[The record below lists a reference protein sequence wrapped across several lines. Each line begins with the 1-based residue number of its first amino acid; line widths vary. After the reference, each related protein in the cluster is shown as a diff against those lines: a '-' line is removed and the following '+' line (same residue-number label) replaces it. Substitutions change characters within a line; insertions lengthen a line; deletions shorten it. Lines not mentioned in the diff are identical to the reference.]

1 MTQRERLGRPPVD
14 PISDVAWAR
23 VERNVLTRNQ
33 GTITNAV
40 GSKEIRGA
48 TSSRSN
54 WVWLAVPIAA
64 AAAFALAFFSMN
76 GPSSTTPA
84 TTGSDEPSRIVAGD
98 APSSVTFGDTHLTLE
113 AHTALVMDQNVAKPT
128 AILENGAALFTVPA
142 RGDRQLTVLAG
153 DTLVR
158 SGSAQFRVSR
168 EGELAQVHV
177 DTGTVRITFRGHDVT
192 VAAHQ
197 AWSAQQPAAVVDDR
211 TP

>member
-1 MTQRERLGRPPVD
+1 M
-14 PISDVAWAR
+14 SDVAWAR

-40 GSKEIRGA
+40 GSKEIRG
-48 TSSRSN
+48 SSRSN

-76 GPSSTTPA
+76 GPSQAPPA
-84 TTGSDEPSRIVAGD
+84 TAGSDEPSRVVAGD

-113 AHTALVMDQNVAKPT
+113 AHTAVVMDQNAAKPT
-128 AILENGAALFTVPA
+128 AVLENGAALFTIPA

-158 SGSAQFRVSR
+158 TSNAQFRVSR
-168 EGELAQVHV
+168 EGELAQVTV
-177 DTGTVRITFRGHDVT
+177 DSGTVRITFRGHDVT
-192 VAAHQ
+192 VGPHHG
-197 AWSAQQPAAVVDDR
+197 WSAQKPADVVDDR